1 MSDQWPSE
9 SGGRERRGN
18 PALTV
23 VVILLLLNAGF
34 TVFIFAYSNH
44 YVGELRSYLTELRTE
59 KSQLESRL
67 SALDQEIQSL
77 RSQIVLGGGNNTS
90 ELVVLPKIYNLT
102 RYSVVLI
109 KSRLSGSTAQGSGFV
124 YDKAGYILTN
134 YHVVQDAL
142 SIEVTFID
150 GTVTQATVVGTDPY
164 SDIAVVRVNVSSSIL
179 HPLPLGDS
187 SELQVGETVI
197 AIGNPYG
204 LSNSMTV
211 GIVSQL
217 ERELSA
223 PGSYIIVDVIQTD
236 AAINK
241 GNSGGPM
248 LNLDGEVVGMNT
260 AILTMTGEWQGIGF
274 AIPSDTIRREVPELI
289 QTGSYAHPLLGVQG
303 TDLTPEIAQQM
314 GLSNSTRGA
323 LIVAVTSG
331 GPSVGILRGGTRTVT
346 ISGREVKIGGDV
358 IIEVEGQRVL
368 AFYDVVLYIE
378 RNLHPNDQVT
388 FKILRG
394 TETLTVDITLGTR
407 PAP

>member
-1 MSDQWPSE
+1 MSDPWPSE
-9 SGGRERRGN
+9 SGGRERTGN

-179 HPLPLGDS
+179 HPLPLGNS
-187 SELQVGETVI
+187 SRLQVGETVI

-274 AIPSDTIRREVPELI
+274 AIPSDTIKREVPEMI

>member
-303 TDLTPEIAQQM
+303 TDLTPEIAHQM

>member
-289 QTGSYAHPLLGVQG
+289 QTGSYTHPLLGVQG

-407 PAP
+407 PSP

>member
-331 GPSVGILRGGTRTVT
+331 GPSAGVLRGGTRTVT